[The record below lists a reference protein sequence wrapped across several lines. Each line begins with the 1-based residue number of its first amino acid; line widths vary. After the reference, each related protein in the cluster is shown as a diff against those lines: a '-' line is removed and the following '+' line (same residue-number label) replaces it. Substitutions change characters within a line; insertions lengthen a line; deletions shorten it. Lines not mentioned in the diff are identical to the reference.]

1 MVFASFKNSKAN
13 LVQDT
18 PLSTSLTMAEG
29 NYVLVLNNPVIAVKL
44 GKVSVRVIGKKPKA
58 AVLGERQ
65 LIKGDTPKQADVDRI
80 FGQALITAGKVK

>member
-1 MVFASFKNSKAN
+1 M
-13 LVQDT
+13 VQDT

-58 AVLGERQ
+58 AVLG
-65 LIKGDTPKQADVDRI
+65 
-80 FGQALITAGKVK
+80 